1 MDEQHTDAATED
13 VLLKK
18 GVLKIS
24 QYLQNILQDFTTFS
38 QNIATSL
45 KRCVPKNITKFFR
58 TPVLKNNCERTTT
71 SEYIIHTLIQLFLIN

>member
-45 KRCVPKNITKFFR
+45 KRDSNKV
-58 TPVLKNNCERTTT
+58 V
-71 SEYIIHTLIQLFLIN
+71 FLRI